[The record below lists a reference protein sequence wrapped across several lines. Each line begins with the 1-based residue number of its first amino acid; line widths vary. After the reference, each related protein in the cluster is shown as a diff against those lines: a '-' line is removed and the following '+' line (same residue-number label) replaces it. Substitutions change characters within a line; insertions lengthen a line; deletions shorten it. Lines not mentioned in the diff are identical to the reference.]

1 MKSRERCHIVLS
13 SPVAPLAGAW
23 IEIIRELVHCSNST
37 SLPSRERGLKSNGCP
52 ETIPS
57 CVVAP
62 LAGAWIEIMLIS
74 FLLLRRK
81 VAPLAGA
88 WIEIS
93 AKAYRNICLSVAPLA
108 GAWIEILLY
117 SSTSLGVASLPS
129 RERGLKS
136 ESLFDKLT
144 PDEVAPL
151 AGAWIEIY
159 HVLLRI
165 SNRRSRSP
173 RGSVD

>member
-1 MKSRERCHIVLS
+1 MAK
-13 SPVAPLAGAW
+13 
-23 IEIIRELVHCSNST
+23 
-37 SLPSRERGLKSNGCP
+37 SLPSRERGLKFIDDESNIIG
-52 ETIPS
+52 
-57 CVVAP
+57 VD
-62 LAGAWIEIMLIS
+62 
-74 FLLLRRK
+74 
-81 VAPLAGA
+81 
-88 WIEIS
+88 
-93 AKAYRNICLSVAPLA
+93 VAPLA
-108 GAWIEILLY
+108 GAWIEILNVCFQNLSY
-117 SSTSLGVASLPS
+117 PSLPS